1 MQNRKMREMQRE
13 IERLRYKLDN
23 VENQNEKKRQRN
35 RLHVGYLY
43 ASPIIYEDYDPTTK
57 KKGY

>member
-1 MQNRKMREMQRE
+1 MQRE
-13 IERLRYKLDN
+13 IERLKYKL
-23 VENQNEKKRQRN
+23 ENTDTQKEKKPRN

-43 ASPIIYEDYDPTTK
+43 ASPIIYEDYNPVTK

>member
-1 MQNRKMREMQRE
+1 MREMQRE